1 MSAFARALTLAGLL
15 TAVAVGSLS
24 AQSEE
29 RLRKRWVGTLHGRAL
44 HLEFYG
50 DSMLIVNDEYALDY
64 RTTGDS
70 IVAWGDSSL
79 AVSYRLAVGRLLL
92 FTEDGEVVT
101 MSEQDALARPLEGR
115 WVGAP
120 SRWTDQRIELVMSRG
135 GTARWRRAP
144 DGGWVQGEWDRVTR
158 LLTFTWLPDSTMWSG
173 QYDPAGNA
181 VLFEEG
187 PADGGTVVLR
197 RVFR

>member
-1 MSAFARALTLAGLL
+1 MVCLLA
-15 TAVAVGSLS
+15 AVAVGGLS
-24 AQSEE
+24 AQTDE
-29 RLRKRWVGTLHGRAL
+29 RLRKRWVGTLNGRTL

-50 DSMLIVNDEYALDY
+50 DSMVVVNDEHALDY
-64 RTTGDS
+64 RATGDS
-70 IVAWGDSSL
+70 IVASGDTSL
-79 AVSYRLAVGRLLL
+79 AVSYRFAIGRLLL

-120 SRWTDQRIELVMSRG
+120 SRWAEQSVELIMNRG

-144 DGGWVQGEWDRVTR
+144 DGGWVYGEWDRVTR
-158 LLTFTWLPDSTMWSG
+158 LLTFTWLPDSTVWSG

-181 VLFEEG
+181 VLFEKG
-187 PADGGTVVLR
+187 PANAGTVVLR
-197 RVFR
+197 RVLR

>member
-1 MSAFARALTLAGLL
+1 MLARTLTLVCLLAAVAAGLL
-15 TAVAVGSLS
+15 S
-24 AQSEE
+24 AQTDE
-29 RLRKRWVGTLHGRAL
+29 RLRKRWVGTLNGRTL

-50 DSMLIVNDEYALDY
+50 DSMLVVNDEHALDY
-64 RTTGDS
+64 RTTEDS
-70 IVAWGDSSL
+70 IVALGDTSL
-79 AVSYRLAVGRLLL
+79 AVGYRFAVGRLLL
-92 FTEDGEVVT
+92 FTEPGEVVT

-115 WVGAP
+115 WLGAP
-120 SRWTDQRIELVMSRG
+120 SRWTDQQVELIMNRG

-144 DGGWVQGEWDRVTR
+144 GGAWVQGEWDRVTR
-158 LLTFTWLPDSTMWSG
+158 LLRFTWLPDSTVWSG